1 MRKSF
6 VYIAQCGIC
15 ALPLFHSALA
25 KPANA
30 ETMRIIGDRTPA
42 VQRNPGA
49 PTGGEPSSSFGKGSS
64 IIRIIGDRQFA
75 VRKPSAKQP
84 PEQPAAVE
92 TAEQQLA
99 QRLES
104 LKAEERRKAAE
115 KTGHDQSARLKAEQ
129 EHNAALLAA
138 IEQEQRKVGNAEEPR
153 TVTTNDKS
161 LAAAESPAAEKL
173 RQEADAPHG
182 QTAQTAPAAASLPA
196 PQAASPAAKQL
207 VSAKAALLP
216 AQILAVEPAKPQSP
230 LIPGL
235 PLEYWQM
242 QMRSQWRLR

>member
-49 PTGGEPSSSFGKGSS
+49 ATGGEPSSSSGKGSS

-92 TAEQQLA
+92 TAEQRLA

-104 LKAEERRKAAE
+104 LKAEEQRKAAE
-115 KTGHDQSARLKAEQ
+115 KTGHDQSALLKAEQ

-153 TVTTNDKS
+153 TVTTTDKS
-161 LAAAESPAAEKL
+161 QAAAESPATEKL

-182 QTAQTAPAAASLPA
+182 QTAPAAPSLPA
-196 PQAASPAAKQL
+196 PKSASPAAQHL